1 MGEAANTPQPT
12 FCQRVGLWAYRA
24 MCGVLRLCPVPV
36 VAGLGRAIGY
46 GVWLAA
52 GSRRRIVERNLRICV
67 DPTLHRDKLSSMV
80 RRNIV
85 RTCMNLAC
93 SLKTGV
99 LTHREMLNCV
109 EVQGADFFREHGM
122 NGHTVI
128 SCIPHAGN
136 WEMLARIR
144 PLFPEVEHFGSMYRR
159 MSNPLLED
167 LVYRSRTNYGC
178 EMFSKEEGLR
188 PVLKLA
194 RTGGLLG
201 VLSDQFTGEGL
212 MLPYFGKVTGVTS
225 LPALLYKRCKGKGT
239 LVAVYC
245 RNNGTGKWDVVLDHT
260 ISVPEGK
267 AESIPDITMAVNH
280 ALEEVQMENI
290 LDGLWMHHRWKY
302 RDVFGIDEQDGC
314 AEVRAA
320 NTKLPFRVLVA
331 VPEEFEEA
339 LCLLPALSV
348 IKDSRRDAQLI
359 IVCPSEQKAFWQKQT
374 HLVTYVLPTDGP
386 VPLRVLLESDEIYND
401 GPLDYL
407 FMFSDNART
416 LRTLRTQGP
425 FYICGF
431 DTNPLSG
438 KFNRRYVSIHTGPPR
453 PRHED
458 YLVPLKTIHELKTE
472 AALNTPVHLS
482 GNEEDSSVYLAPYST
497 LGTAD
502 HWPAERWL
510 ELAEHLK
517 DKAPV
522 LLILRRDEAQAEAD
536 FGTKLPRLILDDS
549 ADLADHIGTHSVV
562 YAVDGVLAQAAALH
576 GAQTT
581 ILMASRLPARY
592 TPFGENVRTVSCHAP
607 CHPCH
612 SKSCDAPHPCLSQL
626 SVNEVLATE

>member
-1 MGEAANTPQPT
+1 MGDAAETPRPT
-12 FCQRVGLWAYRA
+12 CSQRIGLWAYRA
-24 MCGVLRLCPVPV
+24 MCGVLRLCPVPL
-36 VAGLGRAIGY
+36 VAGIGRAVGY

-67 DPTLHRDKLSSMV
+67 DPTLRRNKLSSMV

-99 LTHREMLNCV
+99 LTHREMLRCI
-109 EVQGADFFREHGM
+109 EVRGADYFREHGM

-194 RTGGLLG
+194 RSGGLLG

-212 MLPYFGKVTGVTS
+212 WLPYFGKVTGVTS

-260 ISVPEGK
+260 IPVPEGK
-267 AESIPDITMAVNH
+267 TESIPDITMAVNH
-280 ALEEVQMENI
+280 ALEDVQLENI

-302 RDVFGIDEQDGC
+302 RDKFGVDANDGC
-314 AEVRAA
+314 EEVRVA
-320 NTKLPFRVLVA
+320 NTRLPFRVLVA
-331 VPEEFEEA
+331 VPENFEEA

-348 IKDSRRDAQLI
+348 IKKSRRDTQLL
-359 IVCPSEQKAFWQKQT
+359 IVCPSAQAAFWKRQSE
-374 HLVTYVLPTDGP
+374 LVTHVLTTDGTI
-386 VPLRVLLESDEIYND
+386 PLRTQLEADEIYND

-407 FMFSDNART
+407 YMFSDNART

-431 DTNPLSG
+431 DSNPLSG
-438 KFNRRYVSIHTGPPR
+438 KFNRRYVSVHTGPPR
-453 PRHED
+453 PRHKD
-458 YLVPLKTIHELKTE
+458 YLTPLDKIHGLDIDE
-472 AALNTPVHLS
+472 AEETPVLLA
-482 GNEEDSSVYLAPYST
+482 GNDTDTSVYLAPYSS
-497 LGTAD
+497 LGEAD
-502 HWPAERWL
+502 AWPTQNWL
-510 ELAEHLK
+510 NLAARLT
-517 DKAPV
+517 DKNPI
-522 LLILRRDEAQAEAD
+522 LLLLRADAARASAD
-536 FGTKLPRLILDDS
+536 FGTEMPRLILDDP
-549 ADLADHIGTHSVV
+549 ADLAEHIGKGSTV
-562 YAVDGVLAQAAALH
+562 YAVDGLIAQAAALH

-581 ILMASRLPARY
+581 VLMASRLPARY
-592 TPFGENVRTVSCHAP
+592 APFAPHVRILSHHVP

-612 SKSCDAPHPCLSQL
+612 SAVCDAPKPCLAAIT
-626 SVNEVLATE
+626 VDEVLGTP